1 MADAKSLVIEQGP
14 EVVKVD
20 SPMGQGTAEDI
31 KLDSLVDDD
40 EDLFGDKVE
49 STGISPPRY

>member
-1 MADAKSLVIEQGP
+1 MADAKSPVIEQAPG
-14 EVVKVD
+14 VVKVD
-20 SPMGQGTAEDI
+20 SPIGQGTAEDV
-31 KLDSLVDDD
+31 KLDSKVEDD